1 MKYICSWSG
10 GKDSTA
16 SIILAH
22 LKNEPLDTIIF
33 SEVMF
38 NDGISG
44 ENPKHI
50 EFIINKAKPLFESWG
65 YEVII
70 LRSENTYMDIFNHVI
85 EKPTKHL
92 HHKGQKYGF
101 VVNERCSV
109 KRDLKLKPI
118 EQYYKSLKN
127 EPYVQYVG
135 ICIDEPKRLNSM
147 HKDSRN
153 KSLLE
158 KYNYTEKMAKE
169 LCEKYDLLSPC
180 YELSKRGGC
189 WFCPNAKLE
198 EHRQIKELYPDI
210 WEFFVGLERTSNLA
224 NNKWNV
230 FGESL
235 RERNEKINY
244 EANQFYEQIS
254 LFDIGLES

>member
-16 SIILAH
+16 IILAH
-22 LKNEPLDTIIF
+22 LKKEPLDTIIF

-38 NDGISG
+38 NKEISG
-44 ENPKHI
+44 ENPRHI
-50 EFIINKAKPLFESWG
+50 DFIKNKAKPLFESWG

-70 LRSENTYMDIFNHVI
+70 LRSEKTYKDIFNHI
-85 EKPTKHL
+85 IKKPRKHL
-92 HHKGQKYGF
+92 SHKGQKYGF
-101 VVNERCSV
+101 AVTGLCSV

-118 EQYYKSLKN
+118 EKYYKSLGN
-127 EPYVQYVG
+127 EPYTQYVG
-135 ICIDEPKRLNSM
+135 ICIDEPKRLNSL
-147 HKDSRN
+147 HKDNS
-153 KSLLE
+153 KISLLE
-158 KYNYTEKMAKE
+158 KYNFTEKDAKK
-169 LCEKYDLLSPC
+169 LCEEYDLLSPC

-198 EHRQIKELYPDI
+198 EHKQIKELYPDT
-210 WEFFVGLERTSNLA
+210 WNEFVKLESEPNLA

-235 RERNEKINY
+235 IERDALLYNCKEK
-244 EANQFYEQIS
+244 
-254 LFDIGLES
+254 